1 MTAPPV
7 PAAVESVQ
15 LVAGLRVWAAGF
27 PADEAAVDLF
37 VAVAETVPTL
47 LNPAPGPDEWWLVP
61 CPRPGVWSLDG
72 AALAATVD
80 VFPVRMR
87 PVILVAAALAV
98 DGVLVEVG
106 TTLAA
111 VPAEWLGPVFAAL
124 AHAAGCPTLRPVG
137 SGLVQPGLFPV
148 LDGAA

>member
-7 PAAVESVQ
+7 PTVVGTVQ

-37 VAVAETVPTL
+37 AALAQAVPSL
-47 LNPAPGPDEWWLVP
+47 LDPAPRPGEWWLVP

-72 AALAATVD
+72 ATLAASLD
-80 VFPVRMR
+80 VFPTRLR
-87 PVILVAAALAV
+87 PVIVVAAALAV
-98 DGVLVEVG
+98 DGAMVEVG

-124 AHAAGCPTLRPVG
+124 AHAAGYTVRPVV
-137 SGLVQPGLFPV
+137 SGPVQPGLFPV

>member
-1 MTAPPV
+1 MIAPPV
-7 PAAVESVQ
+7 PAAVESSE

-27 PADEAAVDLF
+27 AADEAAVDLLT
-37 VAVAETVPTL
+37 AVAQAVPTL
-47 LNPAPGPDEWWLVP
+47 LDPVPGPEEWWLVP

-72 AALAATVD
+72 AALAAAVD
-80 VFPVRMR
+80 VFPVRLR
-87 PVILVAAALAV
+87 PVIVVAAALAV
-98 DGVLVEVG
+98 DGALVEVG

-137 SGLVQPGLFPV
+137 SGTVQPGLFPV